1 VISGAKTERFEG
13 LDRLLSGIPI
23 SHETIDGSTMAN
35 YLAERLSIGFSNA
48 GFEPSIITV
57 PKGYSSKLVPIGK
70 ERNADGVK
78 FVVDMRDWR
87 YDLGGFRPSF
97 KYDISV
103 AVYSPGGSIYANED
117 FDGTELMPTGGFKH
131 YTERYAEVY
140 QNVFDKV
147 FASQPIAEALKGHS
161 SPLRK
166 AGDPAEERIRR
177 LQDMAKE
184 GLITP
189 ADLDREKQRI
199 LKEI

>member
-1 VISGAKTERFEG
+1 
-13 LDRLLSGIPI
+13 
-23 SHETIDGSTMAN
+23 MAN

-147 FASQPIAEALKGHS
+147 FASQPIAEALKKDEAKKVE
-161 SPLRK
+161 PKK
-166 AGDPAEERIRR
+166 AEAKPPAPTPPKKPPQPVPKFDPKQVAALLDKRVPQHVAATGDTLNGSLALGVPT
-177 LQDMAKE
+177 
-184 GLITP
+184 G
-189 ADLDREKQRI
+189 ADD
-199 LKEI
+199 